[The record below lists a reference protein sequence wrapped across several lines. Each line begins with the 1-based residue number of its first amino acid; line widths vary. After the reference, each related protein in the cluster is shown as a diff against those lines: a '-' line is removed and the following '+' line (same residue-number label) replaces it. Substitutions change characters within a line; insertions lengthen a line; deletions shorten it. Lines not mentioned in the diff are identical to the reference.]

1 MKYAKINLFD
11 IANGEGIRVSLFV
24 SGCKFHCKGCFNQ
37 EAQDFSYGKEFTSE
51 SVEFILN
58 RLKDKRFD
66 GLTLI
71 GGDPLWQTIKD
82 MKALIK
88 LCKEVHK
95 LNKSVW
101 IWSGF
106 TWEDIFNGTDEEYK
120 VRQELISNCDVFI
133 DGLFEETK
141 KDLSLAWRG
150 SSNQRIINVKESLK
164 ENSVITM

>member
-24 SGCKFHCKGCFNQ
+24 TGCKFHCKGCFNQ
-37 EAQDFSYGKEFTSE
+37 EAQDFTYGKEFTSE
-51 SVEFILN
+51 SVELILN
-58 RLKDKRFD
+58 RLKDERFD

-71 GGDPLWQTIKD
+71 GGDPLWQTTNDIKT
-82 MKALIK
+82 LIN

-95 LNKSVW
+95 LNKNIW

-106 TWEDIFNGTDEEYK
+106 TWEDIFNSNEDEYK
-120 VRQELISNCDVFI
+120 TRQELISNCDVFI
-133 DGLFEETK
+133 DGLFEEDK

>member
-24 SGCKFHCKGCFNQ
+24 TGCKFHCEGCFNQ
-37 EAQDFSYGKEFTSE
+37 EAQDFSYGKDFTSE
-51 SVEFILN
+51 SAEIILN

-71 GGDPLWQTIKD
+71 GGDPLWQTTKDIKT
-82 MKALIK
+82 LIN

-95 LNKSVW
+95 LNKNVW

-106 TWEDIFNGTDEEYK
+106 TWEDIFNSDEEEYK

-133 DGLFEETK
+133 DGLFEEDK

-150 SSNQRIINVKESLK
+150 SSN
-164 ENSVITM
+164 

>member
-24 SGCKFHCKGCFNQ
+24 TGCKFHCNGCFNQ
-37 EAQDFSYGKEFTSE
+37 EAQDFSYGKDFTSE
-51 SVEFILN
+51 SVELILN
-58 RLKDKRFD
+58 RLKDERFD

-71 GGDPLWQTIKD
+71 GGDPLWQNTNDIKT
-82 MKALIK
+82 LIN

-95 LNKSVW
+95 LNKNVW
-101 IWSGF
+101 LWSGF
-106 TWEDIFNGTDEEYK
+106 TWEDIFNGEGEEYK
-120 VRQELISNCDVFI
+120 ARQELISNCDVFI

-150 SSNQRIINVKESLK
+150 SYNQRIIKVKESLK

>member
-24 SGCKFHCKGCFNQ
+24 TGCKFHCKGCFNQ
-37 EAQDFSYGKEFTSE
+37 DAQDFSYGKDFTSE
-51 SVEFILN
+51 SAELILN
-58 RLKDKRFD
+58 RLKDERFD

-71 GGDPLWQTIKD
+71 GGDPLWQTTKDIKT
-82 MKALIK
+82 LTK

-95 LNKSVW
+95 LNKNVW

-106 TWEDIFNGTDEEYK
+106 TWEDIFSGNEEEQK
-120 VRQELISNCDVFI
+120 ARQELISNCDVFI
-133 DGLFEETK
+133 DGLFEEDK

>member
-24 SGCKFHCKGCFNQ
+24 TGCKFHCKGCFNQ
-37 EAQDFSYGKEFTSE
+37 EAQDFTYGKEFTSE
-51 SVEFILN
+51 SAELILN
-58 RLKDKRFD
+58 RLKDERFD

-71 GGDPLWQTIKD
+71 GGDPLWQTTNDIKT
-82 MKALIK
+82 LIN

-95 LNKSVW
+95 LNKNIW

-106 TWEDIFNGTDEEYK
+106 TWEDVFNNNEDEYK
-120 VRQELISNCDVFI
+120 TRQELISNCDVFI
-133 DGLFEETK
+133 DGLFEEDK

>member
-24 SGCKFHCKGCFNQ
+24 TGCKFHCKGCFNQ
-37 EAQDFSYGKEFTSE
+37 EAQDFAYGKEFTSE
-51 SVEFILN
+51 SAELILN
-58 RLKDKRFD
+58 RLKDERFD

-71 GGDPLWQTIKD
+71 GGDPLWQTTKDIKT
-82 MKALIK
+82 LTN

-95 LNKSVW
+95 LNKNIW

-106 TWEDIFNGTDEEYK
+106 TWEDIFNNNEDEYK
-120 VRQELISNCDVFI
+120 TRQELISNCDVFI
-133 DGLFEETK
+133 DGLFEEDK